1 MTAAEIK
8 FGTELLNEY
17 LKQNP
22 PKTLKAL
29 LRDATIEQIEGMIE
43 DVVAAAPN
51 LFVVARGL
59 RAALQDDWEKSEVA
73 ELLMEGV
80 EFP

>member
-1 MTAAEIK
+1 MSEISQNALSNPLQR
-8 FGTELLNEY
+8 EL
-17 LKQNP
+17 KH
-22 PKTLKAL
+22 
-29 LRDATIEQIEGMIE
+29 ATMEQLEGIVE
-43 DVVAAAPN
+43 DVVKACPN